1 MAIVDYGYYSATYMG
16 EAIAG
21 DFPRACARAE
31 RLINQITY
39 GRAEH
44 YDALPPAL
52 QDAVKKAICAQ
63 IEYYA
68 LMGIDI
74 SVTGETASDWT
85 VGKVSV
91 RSDGSRSGNVAAG
104 ASSMVC
110 PAAIAILEQTGLLDP
125 SCPAVGY
132 LPPFWGVIP

>member
-1 MAIVDYGYYSATYMG
+1 MAIVDYGYYTAIYMG

-31 RLINQITY
+31 RLINQITH
-39 GRAEH
+39 GRAAH
-44 YDALPPAL
+44 YATMPPVMQEAI
-52 QDAVKKAICAQ
+52 KTAICAQ

-85 VGKVSV
+85 VGKVRV
-91 RSDGSRSGNVAAG
+91 QSGNSGSNSVAG

-110 PAAIAILEQTGLLDP
+110 PAAIAELEQTGLLDP
-125 SCPAVGY
+125 SVPV
-132 LPPFWGVIP
+132 LSFQDVRGVILP

>member
-1 MAIVDYGYYSATYMG
+1 MAIVDYGYYTATYMG

-31 RLINQITY
+31 RLINQITH
-39 GRAEH
+39 GRAAQ
-44 YDALPPAL
+44 YDALPPVL
-52 QDAVKKAICAQ
+52 QEAVKTAICAQ

-91 RSDGSRSGNVAAG
+91 RSGSSGAGSVAG

-110 PAAIAILEQTGLLDP
+110 PAAIAALEQTGLLDP
-125 SCPAVGY
+125 SVPAVGY